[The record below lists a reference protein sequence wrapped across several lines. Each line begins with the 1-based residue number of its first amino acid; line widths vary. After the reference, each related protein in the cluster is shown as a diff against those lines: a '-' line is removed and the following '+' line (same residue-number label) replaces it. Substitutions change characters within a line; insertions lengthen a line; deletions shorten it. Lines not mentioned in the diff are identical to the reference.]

1 MLKPFSRNRKVN
13 STINDM
19 NTKVNSTLLL
29 KNWFGVLINPLKL
42 KMSITIEAG
51 TTVIPSIMFKK
62 AKLESK

>member
-1 MLKPFSRNRKVN
+1 
-13 STINDM
+13 M